1 LTQQGQQQD
10 TSLLKQL
17 LEAGVHFG
25 HQTRRWNPRMKK
37 YIFGERNGIYIIDLQ
52 KTVAGLTEAA
62 NFLRE
67 TAASGG
73 YILFVGTKKQAQQII
88 KEEALRCGAF
98 YVSERW
104 LGGAITNFQTIR
116 KSVGRLV
123 EIEKMK
129 EDGTFEALKK
139 KEVASLTKERGKL
152 LKNLEGI
159 RSMDRLPKAIYVI
172 DSNVEITAV
181 REANRL
187 SIPVVGLLDT
197 NCNPDKVDYV
207 IPGNDDALRS
217 IKLITLLLV
226 EAILEGKKKLGDKKG
241 AETAKSATEKE
252 IPAGESELVEIVEDE
267 EEKEKEKAAPQKA
280 PVAKRRKRIIK

>member
-1 LTQQGQQQD
+1 MTQQGHQQD

-25 HQTRRWNPRMKK
+25 HQTRRWNPKMEK

-116 KSVGRLV
+116 KSVGRLD

-129 EDGTFEALKK
+129 ENGTFEALKK
-139 KEVASLTKERGKL
+139 KEVSNLTKERVKL

-159 RSMDRLPKAIYVI
+159 RNMGRLPKAIYVI
-172 DSNVEITAV
+172 DSNAEITAV

-217 IKLITLLLV
+217 IKLITALLV
-226 EAILEGKKKLGDKKG
+226 EAILEGKRKFVDKED
-241 AETAKSATEKE
+241 AESAKSAIEQK
-252 IPAGESELVEIVEDE
+252 ISAGGSELVEIIESE
-267 EEKEKEKAAPQKA
+267 EEKEKEKAAPVKE
-280 PVAKRRKRIIK
+280 PIKRKKRIIK

>member
-1 LTQQGQQQD
+1 MTQQGQQQD

-25 HQTRRWNPRMKK
+25 HQTRRWNPKMEK

-116 KSVGRLV
+116 KSVGRLD

-129 EDGTFEALKK
+129 ENGTFEALKK
-139 KEVASLTKERGKL
+139 KEVSNLTKERVKL

-159 RSMDRLPKAIYVI
+159 RNMGRLPKAIYVI
-172 DSNVEITAV
+172 DSNAEITAV

-217 IKLITLLLV
+217 IKLITALLV
-226 EAILEGKKKLGDKKG
+226 EAILEGKRKFVDKED
-241 AETAKSATEKE
+241 AESAKSAIEQK
-252 IPAGESELVEIVEDE
+252 ISAGG
-267 EEKEKEKAAPQKA
+267 KEKEKAAPVKE
-280 PVAKRRKRIIK
+280 PIKRKKRIIK

>member
-1 LTQQGQQQD
+1 MTQQGQQQD

-25 HQTRRWNPRMKK
+25 HQTRRWNPKMEK

-116 KSVGRLV
+116 KSVGRLD

-129 EDGTFEALKK
+129 ENGTFEALKK
-139 KEVASLTKERGKL
+139 KEVSNLTKERVKL

-159 RSMDRLPKAIYVI
+159 RNMGRLPKAIYVI
-172 DSNVEITAV
+172 DSNAEITAV

-217 IKLITLLLV
+217 IKLITALLV
-226 EAILEGKKKLGDKKG
+226 EAILEGKRKFVDKED
-241 AETAKSATEKE
+241 AESAKSAIEQK
-252 IPAGESELVEIVEDE
+252 ISAGGSELVEIIESE
-267 EEKEKEKAAPQKA
+267 EEKEKEKAAPVKE
-280 PVAKRRKRIIK
+280 PIKRKKRIIK